1 MWVSQVMLV
10 VRDILYNTD
19 THIYNVYIYTYHIY
33 IMHTYTQTLS
43 IYIYIYICVCM
54 YKSSVLAEALQGRK
68 KAVKKPGSLSRLGGL
83 TLGRSFR

>member
-54 YKSSVLAEALQGRK
+54 YKSSVLDRGSTGKKKSSEEAGEPL
-68 KAVKKPGSLSRLGGL
+68 
-83 TLGRSFR
+83 